1 MKRSDAL
8 APLSRDHHQAL
19 FVAMKLK
26 RAEDLEPREVALDL
40 FDSVEREHFAIE
52 ERVLLP
58 TWLAKAPDE
67 RSEMA
72 KRVVDEHAALRSA
85 AARIRDADV
94 TIADLRELGIILERH
109 VRYEE
114 RELFPAIEDDLTDD
128 DLRALGEE
136 LLGAGERTP
145 RVQPDADPG

>member
-1 MKRSDAL
+1 M
-8 APLSRDHHQAL
+8 
-19 FVAMKLK
+19 
-26 RAEDLEPREVALDL
+26 
-40 FDSVEREHFAIE
+40 
-52 ERVLLP
+52 LLP